1 MKSDIR
7 LSEESGTL
15 LIIKHCLIEIVS
27 FIYLLL
33 KPLIWILKKLGT
45 EAFYIWNVIY
55 EIIYSK
61 RKYLSKVF
69 LKILALVEAVI
80 LVIFLIQ
87 YFYNHM
93 FVKSLLL
100 WMGGIAGGFV
110 GIYII
115 LILYYL
121 LIGRDILYHQ
131 YALLTEKYTELG
143 LPQNVK
149 FCGPRRVGKDTTSIS
164 FTSIIVRMFKRKIRE
179 ALRRIRKICYIFDF
193 EKVHLCLSNDSYAKY
208 FYQPSKKKREDAFI
222 AICSMPRWHAFL
234 TDRAIKNIDYRM
246 LIEEYKES
254 LSNKVDFKSKYM
266 FNDGV
271 EKEHFLGLLNEYMFL
286 YVRLYIVKNFVI
298 SNQPILED
306 PETGLMSKVY
316 SVYYEAIANKKDVLK
331 LELMPDGSKAN
342 VVYEEMTTAPL
353 LDWTVLNRTEDDT
366 WFNNLDGEVK
376 TMIEDHKLRDSK
388 AFLFHRYK
396 MLYCFQQCHDA
407 QRTNKQMRE
416 LDAFYFTVIQRLE
429 IPGASKR
436 NAVLS
441 FIQKRIDSYV
451 ETKQLKYDMS
461 TSEVIY
467 KNQKQLDYLNRL
479 YRATMN
485 DKYLTRIYNILEKE
499 RRPQGRLVLK
509 LAELNKYLVEKI
521 AWNAREYG
529 LIRITATISDQ
540 PVATNIKETT
550 IRELVN
556 RERPLF
562 HESYKVDFYFK
573 MKDSMGRYNS
583 NYMADVFE
591 NRALK
596 SRLDI
601 MHVLNWDK
609 RMELNRDIMLQM
621 GFPAGHKLYGIT
633 ADEVF
638 NFRFVPQQ
646 KQN

>member
-1 MKSDIR
+1 MKNEIR
-7 LSEESGTL
+7 LSNESAEL
-15 LIIKHCLIEIVS
+15 LIIRHCLEKALG
-27 FIYLLL
+27 FIYCLL
-33 KPLIWILKKLGT
+33 KPLLWILKKIAT
-45 EAFYIWNVIY
+45 EAFYIWNVLY

-61 RKYLSKVF
+61 RKYLNKV
-69 LKILALVEAVI
+69 LLRILALVEAVI
-80 LVIFLIQ
+80 LIIFLIR
-87 YFYNHM
+87 YFYNHL
-93 FVKSLLL
+93 FVKSLLW

-110 GIYII
+110 GIYLI

-131 YALLTEKYTELG
+131 YAMLTEKYAEIG

-149 FCGPRRVGKDTTSIS
+149 YCGPRRVGKDTTSIS
-164 FTSIIVRMFKRKIRE
+164 FTSIIVRMFKRKIKE

-193 EKVHLCLSNDSYAKY
+193 ERVHLCLSNDYYAKY
-208 FYQPSKKKREDAFI
+208 FYQPSEKKREEDFI
-222 AICSMPRWHAFL
+222 NICLMPRWHAFL
-234 TDRAIKNIDYRM
+234 TDRALKDIDYKH
-246 LIEEYKES
+246 LIEEYRES

-286 YVRLYIVKNFVI
+286 YVRLYIVKNFVV

-316 SVYYEAIANKKDVLK
+316 SVYYEAIANKKDVSR
-331 LELMPDGSKAN
+331 LELMPDGSKVN
-342 VVYEEMTTAPL
+342 VIYEETTTAPL
-353 LDWTVLNRTEDDT
+353 LDWTVSNRTEDDT
-366 WFNNLDGEVK
+366 WLNNMDGEVK

-396 MLYCFQQCHDA
+396 KFYCFSQCHDA

-429 IPGASKR
+429 IPGARKR

-441 FIQKRIDSYV
+441 FFQKRIDSYV
-451 ETKQLKYDMS
+451 ENKQVKYDMS
-461 TSEVIY
+461 TSEVIH

-479 YRATMN
+479 YLATMN
-485 DKYLTRIYNILEKE
+485 DKYLSRIYKLLEKE

-521 AWNAREYG
+521 AWNAREHG

-562 HESYKVDFYFK
+562 HESYKVEFYFK

-583 NYMADVFE
+583 NYMADIFE

-596 SRLDI
+596 SRLDM

-633 ADEVF
+633 PEEVF
-638 NFRFVPQQ
+638 NFRFAPQQ
-646 KQN
+646 NK